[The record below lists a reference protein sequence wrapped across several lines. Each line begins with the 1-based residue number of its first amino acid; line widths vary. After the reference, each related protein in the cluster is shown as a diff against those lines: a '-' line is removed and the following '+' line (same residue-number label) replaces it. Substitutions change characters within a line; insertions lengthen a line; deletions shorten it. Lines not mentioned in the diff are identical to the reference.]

1 MGKIIEFSAFKKT
14 DDFVTK
20 NETSDIGT
28 INTKN
33 RLYIL
38 IGIPGSG
45 KTYYANNH
53 LNKMNTVIVSTDE
66 IRKELT
72 GTYKFS
78 SETNEEVFRIAK
90 SAIKGALSNGFDVG
104 FDATNTIR
112 EYRISFH
119 RIAKDTN
126 ADVIA
131 IVFKTQLSLCL
142 KRNSTR
148 NIERIV
154 PENVIIG
161 MSTYDSNICK
171 SEGFSEVHFVNSSL
185 NKKL

>member
-1 MGKIIEFSAFKKT
+1 MGKIIEFSTFKKT
-14 DDFVTK
+14 YDFATH

-28 INTKN
+28 IKTKN

-45 KTYYANNH
+45 KTYYANNN
-53 LNKMNTVIVSTDE
+53 LNKTNTVIVSSDE

-78 SETNEEVFRIAK
+78 YETNEQVFRIAK
-90 SAIKGALSNGFDVG
+90 STIKDALTHGFDVV
-104 FDATNTIR
+104 FDATNTI
-112 EYRISFH
+112 EKYRISIL

-126 ADVIA
+126 ADIIA
-131 IVFKTQLSLCL
+131 FVFKTQLSVCL

-148 NIERIV
+148 NIDRIV
-154 PENVIIG
+154 PEHVIVG
-161 MSTYDSNICK
+161 MSTYNSNICK
-171 SEGFSEVHFVNSSL
+171 SEGFCEVHFVNSSS
-185 NKKL
+185 NKN